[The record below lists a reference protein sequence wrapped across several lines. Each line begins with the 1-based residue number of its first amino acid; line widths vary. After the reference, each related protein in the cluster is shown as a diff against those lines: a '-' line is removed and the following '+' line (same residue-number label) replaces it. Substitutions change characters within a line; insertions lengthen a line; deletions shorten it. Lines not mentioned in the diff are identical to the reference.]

1 MQFRLNNEKIRKNK
15 AKNFLTKNQKLI
27 LADTHD
33 YKKNKRKISKI
44 NYLFF
49 DFNCVFY
56 GVFKVCC
63 LIGHLFAFFEL
74 F

>member
-33 YKKNKRKISKI
+33 
-44 NYLFF
+44 
-49 DFNCVFY
+49 
-56 GVFKVCC
+56 
-63 LIGHLFAFFEL
+63 FEPPHPIEDGDS
-74 F
+74 